1 MHLPYRLIAL
11 IALLSFVN
19 ISSSAAVRAND
30 QTLSESITY
39 GYSTLKIFLE
49 DEQYLTAI
57 RRTKM
62 LITFSDISDSSR
74 KLIDDIANSSEQ
86 ALEELKK
93 IAQEK
98 PPIAFEEFSDE
109 TIAKATLDS
118 LRMTTAKE
126 FLFETEDFEKNL
138 LLSQLKV
145 LPVISHLAEQLE
157 KKETNQQ
164 RRVWLNKLA
173 NRYEKYYQQV
183 NANISIA
190 SKNRSTLTEHS

>member
-30 QTLSESITY
+30 QTQSESITY

-62 LITFSDISDSSR
+62 LLTFSDISDSSR
-74 KLIDDIANSSEQ
+74 KLIDDIANSSEK

>member
-19 ISSSAAVRAND
+19 ISSSATVRAND

>member
-1 MHLPYRLIAL
+1 MHLPYRLIAV

-19 ISSSAAVRAND
+19 ISSSATVRATD

-74 KLIDDIANSSEQ
+74 KLIDDIADSSEQ
-86 ALEELKK
+86 ALAELKK

-164 RRVWLNKLA
+164 RKVWLNKLA

-190 SKNRSTLTEHS
+190 NKNRSALLGHT